1 MAKTIEFGTSP
12 RKEKQDQLSSDKWV
26 NNKETLKR
34 FTIDIPEELHIR
46 IKTICASKGV
56 KMREEIIRVFENHFS
71 AND

>member
-12 RKEKQDQLSSDKWV
+12 RKEKQDKLSPDKWV

-46 IKTICASKGV
+46 IKTVCASKGM
-56 KMREEIIRVFENHFS
+56 KMREEIIRLFEDHFS